1 MAARERVRGGNA
13 GEIPPRCPAF
23 AEWAGGRPLT
33 RELALAWREHLLTRC
48 KAVTV
53 NSILAAVNSFLR
65 FDVRFSLRRSAEG
78 QLILCQV
85 NGQPHEIVMPCP
97 SAVDAEV
104 VIALEGGRLIM
115 ELSKDKK

>member
-1 MAARERVRGGNA
+1 MPFQEKFVSD
-13 GEIPPRCPAF
+13 EIFSTLPNWLIHF
-23 AEWAGGRPLT
+23 LWY
-33 RELALAWREHLLTRC
+33 LLEEFMQSD
-48 KAVTV
+48 V
-53 NSILAAVNSFLR
+53 N
-65 FDVRFSLRRSAEG
+65 FDGHFSLRRSAEG

-104 VIALEGGRLIM
+104 VVAREGRRLIM